1 MTKEN
6 QDLYDKIVS
15 TFKEGEVIPTY
26 TEFCRR
32 LDIKPSTKTDLRKKH
47 LDSLKWCI
55 NFSRKGQ
62 KIIINKIYNRD
73 EVKYNKLVQAIY
85 DTVPYTLL
93 CVLENYYKE
102 TGKQTLYFTTEDL
115 GSTMGYI
122 NSKYTMAKKDP
133 THYSISIEDEILRE
147 ETNKDYIKDYQD
159 KVKSNRDKQTRE
171 QKAQKK
177 QEIRIL
183 PYYVTEENV
192 NRFIKNLYQN
202 FNYQIKKALSSLDSS
217 KVIIDRK
224 VYIAEFFY
232 YDENGNKITFEEEL
246 ETQAIESYTVIEA
259 KIRKELGCATYYEI
273 LAKNKEVEYEAKLKK
288 YLRKLNIDHVYQVN
302 AISFAGDFLEDP
314 KEYYKKE
321 VEKKKSVKDFKKEFS
336 ISNFSIANLQ
346 DIDFQ
351 NKKEQL
357 QSHKELNQDF
367 YDDTQRNIKNS
378 IKNRKP
384 QPNHTMPNGRIIP
397 EYKQDFELRKKQDG
411 YIQSKLA
418 DDLILRDNFEITDY
432 SKGTYRTEL
441 ERTAKHLS
449 SIFESIERDDEENSE
464 NRIFYIEQFF
474 LGNLNKFIE
483 GFFK

>member
-6 QDLYDKIVS
+6 QDLYNKIVS

-26 TEFCRR
+26 AEFCKR
-32 LDIKPSTKTDLRKKH
+32 LDIKPSTKTNLRKKH

-55 NFSRKGQ
+55 DFSRKGQ
-62 KIIINKIYNRD
+62 KIIINKIYNPD
-73 EVKYNKLVQAIY
+73 EVKYNKLIQAIY

-147 ETNKDYIKDYQD
+147 ETNKDYIKDYQE
-159 KVKSNRDKQTRE
+159 KVKSNRDRQTRE
-171 QKAQKK
+171 QKGQKK
-177 QEIRIL
+177 DYIRIL

-192 NRFIKNLYQN
+192 NRFIDTIYKNFSN
-202 FNYQIKKALSSLDSS
+202 RIKNVLSSLDNS
-217 KVIIDRK
+217 KIIIDRK

-259 KIRKELGCATYYEI
+259 KIRKELDCANYYEV
-273 LAKNKEVEYEAKLKK
+273 LNKHKEVEYEAKLKS

-302 AISFAGDFLEDP
+302 AISFAGDFLEDS
-314 KEYYKKE
+314 KKYYKKE
-321 VEKKKSVKDFKKEFS
+321 VEKKKSVKDFQAEFS
-336 ISNFSIANLQ
+336 IDNLRKV
-346 DIDFQ
+346 DFQ
-351 NKKEQL
+351 DEEKQL

-367 YDDTQRNIKNS
+367 YNDTQKNIKNS

-384 QPNHTMPNGRIIP
+384 QSNHTMPNGRIIP

-441 ERTAKHLS
+441 EKTAKHLS

-483 GFFK
+483 GFFN